1 MPVLPDGQYGPVFEA
16 HQCELGYALERLWSA
31 VGVCRFQR
39 RGCCVLVLAMS
50 CAEGQ
55 EGQEELNDWVDDQR
69 FTRVAPYLS
78 LFETVL

>member
-1 MPVLPDGQYGPVFEA
+1 MP
-16 HQCELGYALERLWSA
+16 
-31 VGVCRFQR
+31 
-39 RGCCVLVLAMS
+39 